1 MSFARIVVPEVLDG
15 LAANDPDAQ
24 RSRRDLQRVHQIMGT
39 RRTVLRALRAL
50 PMQRMD
56 KRPLQVLELGAGD
69 GSLMLGVAR
78 GLTGEWPRVALTL
91 LDLQNLLSAT
101 TTADYAAVGWEVKV
115 QVGDALAWAERSD
128 ADTDTATKLDTTP
141 PGAPRWDLIVANL
154 FMHHFKD
161 PQLAV
166 LLAAV
171 AARSAHFFACEPR
184 RAGLALV
191 GSHLIGALGVNS
203 VTRED
208 AVLSVRAGFRDGEL
222 SALWPTMRSK
232 KATALTPEPTS
243 EWTLKEYSAG
253 LFSHCLLASRA
264 DAARPNPQPDSR

>member
-1 MSFARIVVPEVLDG
+1 MSFARVVVPEVLDG
-15 LAANDPDAQ
+15 LDANDPDAQ
-24 RSRRDLQRVHQIMGT
+24 RSRRDLQRVHRVMGT
-39 RRTVLRALRAL
+39 RGTLLHALRAL
-50 PMQRMD
+50 PIQRSSTG
-56 KRPLQVLELGAGD
+56 PLQVLELGAGD

-78 GLTGEWPRVALTL
+78 ALTGEWPRVALTL

-115 QVGDALAWAERSD
+115 QVGDALTWAER
-128 ADTDTATKLDTTP
+128 TDPDCTP
-141 PGAPRWDLIVANL
+141 KDAPRWDLIVANL
-154 FMHHFKD
+154 FLHHFED
-161 PQLAV
+161 APLTA

-171 AARSAHFFACEPR
+171 AARSEHFFACEPR

-222 SALWPTMRSK
+222 SALWPRMRSK
-232 KATALTPEPTS
+232 NAPGSTPEPTS

-253 LFSHCLLASRA
+253 LFSHCLLASHAASPRA
-264 DAARPNPQPDSR
+264 NSKPDRN